1 MSLESEIGKEI
12 PKRNRILGFY
22 DDEEERWIK
31 FPLGKE
37 IIGIKQI
44 NRFVKIVVREIKKLK
59 NLLKLK
65 KLDLVLE
72 VSIGGYRIDYTISL
86 DENIEEENKSIATI
100 VRRITITNR
109 MLKTEKV
116 KAKFTKLL
124 LTFYET

>member
-12 PKRNRILGFY
+12 PKRNRTLGFY